1 MLEAVDQLMA
11 ALKER
16 GSEKAVDM
24 DDAAQRVSMEVT
36 VQHLHVMTVPF
47 ARCSVCTCADGTG

>member
-16 GSEKAVDM
+16 GSERAVDM

-36 VQHLHVMTVPF
+36 VQSLQH
-47 ARCSVCTCADGTG
+47 CSVASFQLLTF